1 MRKIVSYRQKLLSL
15 ARIYKIDAVLHKN
28 LRLTTY
34 EIELELLKNK
44 VPIPSRRGYLA
55 HKIINEFLKPL
66 YVSIKNTLTFQFKLS
81 KVLKKISNNIL
92 NFFISIIFNI
102 KNFFTIIFN
111 AIINFLNNLYNF
123 KVKKRKLDRV
133 VLGGAYVS
141 LVIALVYGG
150 SGVVKRQR
158 WGSQSAFAL
167 WVQLTPSPAH
177 QDCGYFL
184 KGLVTD
190 NIDSLKISVEIK
202 TDKNKKEEENLV
214 TNLPKQEEP
223 KPKDELKEPSK
234 ALDTSKEEAK
244 ELAKT
249 NNEYQPDTGYDLN
262 AQTVLNLFEDLE
274 YDLDKVRD
282 EKQVKPIYF
291 TRLPRDLDQI
301 KTIKAK
307 KETFLQIVLP
317 LVVAENEKIETDRNY
332 LLKVIR
338 DNDSSEKL
346 QWLKRKF
353 KEYKVKDGDINEL
366 IEKVDI
372 VPTSI
377 ALAQAAKESGWG
389 TSRFAL
395 EGNAIFGQWTWDGVG
410 IEPLDKSDDQSHK
423 ILKFPIL
430 RASVKAY
437 ITNLNT
443 HPSYKNFREKRLML
457 RQSNKALSGI
467 DLIHELE
474 NYAETGKE
482 YTRILEQI
490 IEQNDLQEFESV
502 VIDDLKSSN
511 QLKL

>member
-15 ARIYKIDAVLHKN
+15 ARIYKIDAVLDKN

-111 AIINFLNNLYNF
+111 AIIYFLNNLYNF
-123 KVKKRKLDRV
+123 RVKKRKLDRV

-141 LVIALVYGG
+141 LVVALVYGG
-150 SGVVKRQR
+150 
-158 WGSQSAFAL
+158 F
-167 WVQLTPSPAH
+167 
-177 QDCGYFL
+177 FL

-338 DNDSSEKL
+338 DNDSDEKL

-372 VPTSI
+372 VPISI

-410 IEPLDKSDDQSHK
+410 IEPLDKSDDQGHK

>member
-15 ARIYKIDAVLHKN
+15 ARIYKIDAVLDKS

-92 NFFISIIFNI
+92 NFFVSIIFNI

-111 AIINFLNNLYNF
+111 AIIDFLNNLYNF
-123 KVKKRKLDRV
+123 RVKKRKLVRV

-141 LVIALVYGG
+141 LVVALIYG
-150 SGVVKRQR
+150 
-158 WGSQSAFAL
+158 
-167 WVQLTPSPAH
+167 
-177 QDCGYFL
+177 GYFL

-214 TNLPKQEEP
+214 TNLPKQEEL
-223 KPKDELKEPSK
+223 KPKEEVKEPSK
-234 ALDTSKEEAK
+234 VLDTSKEEAK

-338 DNDSSEKL
+338 DNDSDEKL

-443 HPSYKNFREKRLML
+443 HPSYKSFREKRLML

>member
-15 ARIYKIDAVLHKN
+15 ARIYKIDAVLDES

-111 AIINFLNNLYNF
+111 AIIYFLNNLYNF
-123 KVKKRKLDRV
+123 RVKKRKLDRV

-141 LVIALVYGG
+141 LVVALVYG
-150 SGVVKRQR
+150 
-158 WGSQSAFAL
+158 
-167 WVQLTPSPAH
+167 
-177 QDCGYFL
+177 GYFL

-291 TRLPRDLDQI
+291 TRLPRDLDKI

-410 IEPLDKSDDQSHK
+410 IEPLDKSDDQGHK

>member
-15 ARIYKIDAVLHKN
+15 ARIYKIDAVLDKS

-92 NFFISIIFNI
+92 NFFVSIIFNI

-111 AIINFLNNLYNF
+111 AIIDFLNNLYNF
-123 KVKKRKLDRV
+123 RVKKRKLDRV

-141 LVIALVYGG
+141 LVVALVYG
-150 SGVVKRQR
+150 
-158 WGSQSAFAL
+158 
-167 WVQLTPSPAH
+167 
-177 QDCGYFL
+177 GYFL

-214 TNLPKQEEP
+214 TNLPKQEEL

>member
-15 ARIYKIDAVLHKN
+15 ARIYKIDAVLDKS

-66 YVSIKNTLTFQFKLS
+66 YISIKNTLTFQFKLS

-92 NFFISIIFNI
+92 NFFVSIIFNI
-102 KNFFTIIFN
+102 KNFCTIIFN
-111 AIINFLNNLYNF
+111 AIIDFLNNLYNF
-123 KVKKRKLDRV
+123 RVKKRKLDRV

-141 LVIALVYGG
+141 LVVALVYG
-150 SGVVKRQR
+150 
-158 WGSQSAFAL
+158 
-167 WVQLTPSPAH
+167 
-177 QDCGYFL
+177 GYFL

-410 IEPLDKSDDQSHK
+410 IEPLDKSDDQGHK

>member
-15 ARIYKIDAVLHKN
+15 ARIYKIDAVLDKS

-92 NFFISIIFNI
+92 NFFVSIIFNI
-102 KNFFTIIFN
+102 KNFCTIIFN
-111 AIINFLNNLYNF
+111 AIIDFLNNLYNF
-123 KVKKRKLDRV
+123 RVKKRKLDRV

-141 LVIALVYGG
+141 LVVALVYG
-150 SGVVKRQR
+150 
-158 WGSQSAFAL
+158 
-167 WVQLTPSPAH
+167 
-177 QDCGYFL
+177 GYFL

-214 TNLPKQEEP
+214 TNLPKQEEL

-338 DNDSSEKL
+338 DNDSDEKL

-410 IEPLDKSDDQSHK
+410 IEPLDKSDDQGHK

>member
-15 ARIYKIDAVLHKN
+15 ARIYKIDAVLDKS

-44 VPIPSRRGYLA
+44 VPIPSRRGYLT

-66 YVSIKNTLTFQFKLS
+66 YISLKNTLTFQFKLS

-92 NFFISIIFNI
+92 NFFVSIIFNI
-102 KNFFTIIFN
+102 KNFCTIIFN
-111 AIINFLNNLYNF
+111 AIIYFLNNLYNF
-123 KVKKRKLDRV
+123 RVKKRKLDRV

-141 LVIALVYGG
+141 LVVALVYG
-150 SGVVKRQR
+150 
-158 WGSQSAFAL
+158 
-167 WVQLTPSPAH
+167 
-177 QDCGYFL
+177 GYFL

-214 TNLPKQEEP
+214 TNLPKQEEL
-223 KPKDELKEPSK
+223 KPKEEVKEPSK
-234 ALDTSKEEAK
+234 VLDTSKEEAN

-338 DNDSSEKL
+338 DNDSDEKL

-410 IEPLDKSDDQSHK
+410 IEPLDKSDDQGHK

>member
-15 ARIYKIDAVLHKN
+15 ARIYKIDAVLDKS

-66 YVSIKNTLTFQFKLS
+66 YVSIKNTPTFQFQLS
-81 KVLKKISNNIL
+81 RVLKKISNNIL

-102 KNFFTIIFN
+102 KNFFTIFFN
-111 AIINFLNNLYNF
+111 AIIYFLNNLYNF
-123 KVKKRKLDRV
+123 RVKKRKLDRV

-141 LVIALVYGG
+141 LVVALVYG
-150 SGVVKRQR
+150 
-158 WGSQSAFAL
+158 
-167 WVQLTPSPAH
+167 
-177 QDCGYFL
+177 GYFL

-214 TNLPKQEEP
+214 TNLPKQEEL
-223 KPKDELKEPSK
+223 KPKEEVKEPSK
-234 ALDTSKEEAK
+234 VLDTSKEEAK

-410 IEPLDKSDDQSHK
+410 IEPLDKSDDQGHK

>member
-15 ARIYKIDAVLHKN
+15 ARIYKIDAVLDKS

-92 NFFISIIFNI
+92 NFFVSIIFNI
-102 KNFFTIIFN
+102 KNFCTIIFN
-111 AIINFLNNLYNF
+111 AIIDFLNNLYNF
-123 KVKKRKLDRV
+123 RVKKRKLDRV

-141 LVIALVYGG
+141 LVVALVYG
-150 SGVVKRQR
+150 
-158 WGSQSAFAL
+158 
-167 WVQLTPSPAH
+167 
-177 QDCGYFL
+177 GYFL

-249 NNEYQPDTGYDLN
+249 NNEYQPDAGYDLN

>member
-15 ARIYKIDAVLHKN
+15 AKIYKIDAALDKS

-102 KNFFTIIFN
+102 KNFFTIFFN
-111 AIINFLNNLYNF
+111 AIIYFLNNLYNF
-123 KVKKRKLDRV
+123 RVKKRKLDRV

-141 LVIALVYGG
+141 LVVALVYG
-150 SGVVKRQR
+150 
-158 WGSQSAFAL
+158 
-167 WVQLTPSPAH
+167 
-177 QDCGYFL
+177 GYFL

-291 TRLPRDLDQI
+291 TRLPRDLDKI

-338 DNDSSEKL
+338 DNDSDEKL

-372 VPTSI
+372 VPISI

>member
-15 ARIYKIDAVLHKN
+15 ARIYKIDAVLDKS

-92 NFFISIIFNI
+92 NFFVSIIFNI

-111 AIINFLNNLYNF
+111 AIIDFLNNLYNF
-123 KVKKRKLDRV
+123 RVKKRKLDRV

-141 LVIALVYGG
+141 LVVALVYG
-150 SGVVKRQR
+150 
-158 WGSQSAFAL
+158 
-167 WVQLTPSPAH
+167 
-177 QDCGYFL
+177 GYFL

-214 TNLPKQEEP
+214 TNLPKQEEL
-223 KPKDELKEPSK
+223 KPKEEVKEPSK

-410 IEPLDKSDDQSHK
+410 IEPLDKSDDQGHK

>member
-15 ARIYKIDAVLHKN
+15 ARIYKIDAVLDES

-111 AIINFLNNLYNF
+111 AIIYFLNNLYNF
-123 KVKKRKLDRV
+123 RVKKRKLDRV

-141 LVIALVYGG
+141 LVVALVYGG
-150 SGVVKRQR
+150 
-158 WGSQSAFAL
+158 F
-167 WVQLTPSPAH
+167 
-177 QDCGYFL
+177 FL

-249 NNEYQPDTGYDLN
+249 NNEYQPDAGYDLN

-291 TRLPRDLDQI
+291 TRLPRDLDKI

-338 DNDSSEKL
+338 DNDSDEKL

-372 VPTSI
+372 VPISI

-410 IEPLDKSDDQSHK
+410 IEPLDKSDDQGHK

>member
-15 ARIYKIDAVLHKN
+15 ARIYKIDAVLDKS

-111 AIINFLNNLYNF
+111 AIIYFLNNLYNF
-123 KVKKRKLDRV
+123 RVKKRKLDRV

-141 LVIALVYGG
+141 LVVALVYGG
-150 SGVVKRQR
+150 
-158 WGSQSAFAL
+158 F
-167 WVQLTPSPAH
+167 
-177 QDCGYFL
+177 FL

-214 TNLPKQEEP
+214 TNLPKQEEL
-223 KPKDELKEPSK
+223 KPKEEVKEPSK
-234 ALDTSKEEAK
+234 VLDTSKEEAN

>member
-15 ARIYKIDAVLHKN
+15 ARIYKIDAVLDKS

-92 NFFISIIFNI
+92 NFFVSIIFNI

-111 AIINFLNNLYNF
+111 AIIYFLNNLYNF
-123 KVKKRKLDRV
+123 RVKKRKLDRV

-141 LVIALVYGG
+141 LVVALVYG
-150 SGVVKRQR
+150 
-158 WGSQSAFAL
+158 
-167 WVQLTPSPAH
+167 
-177 QDCGYFL
+177 GYFL

-214 TNLPKQEEP
+214 TNLPKQEEL

>member
-15 ARIYKIDAVLHKN
+15 AKIYKIDAVLDKS

-44 VPIPSRRGYLA
+44 VPIPSRRGYLT

-66 YVSIKNTLTFQFKLS
+66 YISLKNTLTFRFKLS
-81 KVLKKISNNIL
+81 KVLKKLSNNIL
-92 NFFISIIFNI
+92 NFFVSIIFNI
-102 KNFFTIIFN
+102 KNFCTIIFN
-111 AIINFLNNLYNF
+111 AIIDFLNNLYNF
-123 KVKKRKLDRV
+123 RVKKRKLDRV

-141 LVIALVYGG
+141 LVVALVYG
-150 SGVVKRQR
+150 
-158 WGSQSAFAL
+158 
-167 WVQLTPSPAH
+167 
-177 QDCGYFL
+177 GYFL

-291 TRLPRDLDQI
+291 TRLPRDLDKI

-467 DLIHELE
+467 DLIHELA

>member
-15 ARIYKIDAVLHKN
+15 ARIYKIDAVLDKS

-92 NFFISIIFNI
+92 NFFVSIIFNI

-111 AIINFLNNLYNF
+111 AIIDFLNNLYNF
-123 KVKKRKLDRV
+123 RVKKRKLDRV

-141 LVIALVYGG
+141 LVVALVYG
-150 SGVVKRQR
+150 
-158 WGSQSAFAL
+158 
-167 WVQLTPSPAH
+167 
-177 QDCGYFL
+177 GYFL

-410 IEPLDKSDDQSHK
+410 IEPLDKSDDQGHK

>member
-15 ARIYKIDAVLHKN
+15 ARIYKIDAVLDKS

-66 YVSIKNTLTFQFKLS
+66 YISIKNTLTFQFKLS

-92 NFFISIIFNI
+92 NFFVSIIFNI

-111 AIINFLNNLYNF
+111 AIIDFLNNLYNF
-123 KVKKRKLDRV
+123 RVEKRKLDRV

-141 LVIALVYGG
+141 LVVALIYG
-150 SGVVKRQR
+150 
-158 WGSQSAFAL
+158 
-167 WVQLTPSPAH
+167 
-177 QDCGYFL
+177 GYFL

-223 KPKDELKEPSK
+223 KPKDEVKEPSK

-410 IEPLDKSDDQSHK
+410 IEPLDKSDDQGHK

>member
-15 ARIYKIDAVLHKN
+15 ARIYKIDAVLDKS

-92 NFFISIIFNI
+92 NFFVSIIFNI

-111 AIINFLNNLYNF
+111 AIIDFLNNLYNF
-123 KVKKRKLDRV
+123 RVKKRKLDRV

-141 LVIALVYGG
+141 LVVALVYGG
-150 SGVVKRQR
+150 
-158 WGSQSAFAL
+158 F
-167 WVQLTPSPAH
+167 
-177 QDCGYFL
+177 FL

-291 TRLPRDLDQI
+291 TRLPRDLDKI

-372 VPTSI
+372 VPISI

-410 IEPLDKSDDQSHK
+410 IEPLDKSDDQGHK

>member
-15 ARIYKIDAVLHKN
+15 ARIYKIDTVLDKS

-44 VPIPSRRGYLA
+44 VPIPSRRGYLT

-66 YVSIKNTLTFQFKLS
+66 YISLKNTLTFQFKLS

-92 NFFISIIFNI
+92 NFFVSIIFNI

-111 AIINFLNNLYNF
+111 AIIDFLNNLYNF
-123 KVKKRKLDRV
+123 RVKKGKLDRV

-141 LVIALVYGG
+141 LVVALVYG
-150 SGVVKRQR
+150 
-158 WGSQSAFAL
+158 
-167 WVQLTPSPAH
+167 
-177 QDCGYFL
+177 GYFL

-214 TNLPKQEEP
+214 TNLPKQEEL
-223 KPKDELKEPSK
+223 KPKEEVKEPSK
-234 ALDTSKEEAK
+234 VLDTSKEEAN

>member
-15 ARIYKIDAVLHKN
+15 ARIYKIDTVLDKS

-44 VPIPSRRGYLA
+44 VPIPSRRGYLT

-66 YVSIKNTLTFQFKLS
+66 YISLKNTLTFQFKLS

-92 NFFISIIFNI
+92 NFFVSIIFNI
-102 KNFFTIIFN
+102 KNFCTIIFN
-111 AIINFLNNLYNF
+111 AIIDFLNNLYNF
-123 KVKKRKLDRV
+123 RVKKRKLDRV

-141 LVIALVYGG
+141 LVVALVYG
-150 SGVVKRQR
+150 
-158 WGSQSAFAL
+158 
-167 WVQLTPSPAH
+167 
-177 QDCGYFL
+177 GYFL

-372 VPTSI
+372 VPISI

>member
-1 MRKIVSYRQKLLSL
+1 M
-15 ARIYKIDAVLHKN
+15 
-28 LRLTTY
+28 
-34 EIELELLKNK
+34 
-44 VPIPSRRGYLA
+44 
-55 HKIINEFLKPL
+55 
-66 YVSIKNTLTFQFKLS
+66 
-81 KVLKKISNNIL
+81 
-92 NFFISIIFNI
+92 
-102 KNFFTIIFN
+102 
-111 AIINFLNNLYNF
+111 
-123 KVKKRKLDRV
+123 V
-133 VLGGAYVS
+133 V
-141 LVIALVYGG
+141 ALVYG
-150 SGVVKRQR
+150 
-158 WGSQSAFAL
+158 
-167 WVQLTPSPAH
+167 
-177 QDCGYFL
+177 GYFL
-184 KGLVTD
+184 KGLVKD

-338 DNDSSEKL
+338 DNDSDEKL

-410 IEPLDKSDDQSHK
+410 IEPLDKSNDQSHK

-443 HPSYKNFREKRLML
+443 HPSYKSFREKRLML
-457 RQSNKALSGI
+457 RQNNKALSGI
-467 DLIHELE
+467 DLIHELA

>member
-15 ARIYKIDAVLHKN
+15 ARIYKIDAVLDKS

-44 VPIPSRRGYLA
+44 VPIPSRRGYLT

-66 YVSIKNTLTFQFKLS
+66 YISIKNTLTFQFKLS

-92 NFFISIIFNI
+92 NFFVSIIFNI
-102 KNFFTIIFN
+102 KNFCTIIFN
-111 AIINFLNNLYNF
+111 AIIDFLNNLYNF
-123 KVKKRKLDRV
+123 RVKKRKLDRV

-141 LVIALVYGG
+141 LVVALVYG
-150 SGVVKRQR
+150 
-158 WGSQSAFAL
+158 
-167 WVQLTPSPAH
+167 
-177 QDCGYFL
+177 GYFL

-214 TNLPKQEEP
+214 TNLPKQEEL
-223 KPKDELKEPSK
+223 KPKEEVKEPSK
-234 ALDTSKEEAK
+234 VLDTSKEEAN

-291 TRLPRDLDQI
+291 TRLPRDLDKI

>member
-15 ARIYKIDAVLHKN
+15 ARIYKIDTVLDKS

-44 VPIPSRRGYLA
+44 VPIPSRRGYLT

-66 YVSIKNTLTFQFKLS
+66 YISLKNTLTFQFKLS

-92 NFFISIIFNI
+92 NFFVSIIFNI
-102 KNFFTIIFN
+102 KNFCTIIFN
-111 AIINFLNNLYNF
+111 AIIDFLNNLYNF
-123 KVKKRKLDRV
+123 RVKKRKLDRV

-141 LVIALVYGG
+141 LVVALVYG
-150 SGVVKRQR
+150 
-158 WGSQSAFAL
+158 
-167 WVQLTPSPAH
+167 
-177 QDCGYFL
+177 GYFL

-214 TNLPKQEEP
+214 TNLPKQEEL
-223 KPKDELKEPSK
+223 KPKEEVKEPSK
-234 ALDTSKEEAK
+234 VLDTSKEEAN

-410 IEPLDKSDDQSHK
+410 IEPLDKSDDQGHK

-467 DLIHELE
+467 DLIHELA

>member
-15 ARIYKIDAVLHKN
+15 ARIYKIDAVLDKS

-92 NFFISIIFNI
+92 NFFVSIIFNI
-102 KNFFTIIFN
+102 KNFCTIIFN
-111 AIINFLNNLYNF
+111 AIIDFLNNLYNF
-123 KVKKRKLDRV
+123 RVKKRKLDRV

-141 LVIALVYGG
+141 LVVALVYG
-150 SGVVKRQR
+150 
-158 WGSQSAFAL
+158 
-167 WVQLTPSPAH
+167 
-177 QDCGYFL
+177 GYFL

-214 TNLPKQEEP
+214 TNLPKQEEL

>member
-15 ARIYKIDAVLHKN
+15 ARIYKIDAVLDES

-92 NFFISIIFNI
+92 NFFVSIIFNI

-111 AIINFLNNLYNF
+111 AIIYFLNNLYNF
-123 KVKKRKLDRV
+123 RVKKRKLDRV

-141 LVIALVYGG
+141 LVVALVYG
-150 SGVVKRQR
+150 
-158 WGSQSAFAL
+158 
-167 WVQLTPSPAH
+167 
-177 QDCGYFL
+177 GYFL

-249 NNEYQPDTGYDLN
+249 NNEYQPDAGYDLN

-291 TRLPRDLDQI
+291 TRLPRDLDKI

>member
-15 ARIYKIDAVLHKN
+15 ARIYKIDAVLDKS

-44 VPIPSRRGYLA
+44 VPIPSRRGYLT

-66 YVSIKNTLTFQFKLS
+66 YISLKNTLTFQFKLS

-92 NFFISIIFNI
+92 NFFVSIIFNI
-102 KNFFTIIFN
+102 KNFCTIIFN
-111 AIINFLNNLYNF
+111 AIIDFLNNLYNF
-123 KVKKRKLDRV
+123 RVKKRKLDRV

-141 LVIALVYGG
+141 LVVALVYG
-150 SGVVKRQR
+150 
-158 WGSQSAFAL
+158 
-167 WVQLTPSPAH
+167 
-177 QDCGYFL
+177 GYFL

-214 TNLPKQEEP
+214 TNLPKQEEL
-223 KPKDELKEPSK
+223 KPKEEVKEPSK
-234 ALDTSKEEAK
+234 VLDTSKEEAN

>member
-15 ARIYKIDAVLHKN
+15 ARIYKIDAVLDKS

-44 VPIPSRRGYLA
+44 VPIPSRRGYLT

-66 YVSIKNTLTFQFKLS
+66 YISLKNTLTFQFKLS

-92 NFFISIIFNI
+92 NFFVSIIFNI
-102 KNFFTIIFN
+102 KNFCTIIFN
-111 AIINFLNNLYNF
+111 AIIDFLNNLYNF
-123 KVKKRKLDRV
+123 RVKKRKLDRV

-141 LVIALVYGG
+141 LVVALVYG
-150 SGVVKRQR
+150 
-158 WGSQSAFAL
+158 
-167 WVQLTPSPAH
+167 
-177 QDCGYFL
+177 GYFL

-214 TNLPKQEEP
+214 TNLPKQEEL
-223 KPKDELKEPSK
+223 KPKEEVKEPSK

-410 IEPLDKSDDQSHK
+410 IEPLDKSDDQGHK

>member
-15 ARIYKIDAVLHKN
+15 ARIYKIDAVLDES

-92 NFFISIIFNI
+92 NFFVSIIFNI
-102 KNFFTIIFN
+102 KNFCTIIFN
-111 AIINFLNNLYNF
+111 AIIDFLNNLYNF
-123 KVKKRKLDRV
+123 RVKKRKLDRV
-133 VLGGAYVS
+133 VLGGAYIS
-141 LVIALVYGG
+141 LVVALVYG
-150 SGVVKRQR
+150 
-158 WGSQSAFAL
+158 
-167 WVQLTPSPAH
+167 
-177 QDCGYFL
+177 GYFL

-214 TNLPKQEEP
+214 TNLPKQEEL
-223 KPKDELKEPSK
+223 KPKEEVKEPSK
-234 ALDTSKEEAK
+234 VLDTSKEEAN

-410 IEPLDKSDDQSHK
+410 IEPLDKSDDQGHK

-467 DLIHELE
+467 DLIHELA

>member
-15 ARIYKIDAVLHKN
+15 ARIYKIDAVLDKS

-66 YVSIKNTLTFQFKLS
+66 YISIKNTLTFQFKLS

-92 NFFISIIFNI
+92 NFFVSIIFNI

-111 AIINFLNNLYNF
+111 AIIDFLNNLYNF
-123 KVKKRKLDRV
+123 RVKKRKLDRV

-141 LVIALVYGG
+141 LVVALVYG
-150 SGVVKRQR
+150 
-158 WGSQSAFAL
+158 
-167 WVQLTPSPAH
+167 
-177 QDCGYFL
+177 GYFL

-410 IEPLDKSDDQSHK
+410 IEPLDKSDDQGHK

>member
-15 ARIYKIDAVLHKN
+15 ARIYKIDTVLDKS

-44 VPIPSRRGYLA
+44 VPIPSRRGYLT

-66 YVSIKNTLTFQFKLS
+66 YISLKNTLTFQFKLS

-92 NFFISIIFNI
+92 NFFVSIIFNI
-102 KNFFTIIFN
+102 KNFCTIIFN
-111 AIINFLNNLYNF
+111 AIIDFLNNLYNF
-123 KVKKRKLDRV
+123 RVKKGKLDRV

-141 LVIALVYGG
+141 LVVALVYG
-150 SGVVKRQR
+150 
-158 WGSQSAFAL
+158 
-167 WVQLTPSPAH
+167 
-177 QDCGYFL
+177 GYFL

-214 TNLPKQEEP
+214 TNLPKQEEL
-223 KPKDELKEPSK
+223 KPKEEVKEPSK

-291 TRLPRDLDQI
+291 TRLPRDLDKI

>member
-15 ARIYKIDAVLHKN
+15 ARIYKIDAVLDKS

-92 NFFISIIFNI
+92 NFFVSIIFNI
-102 KNFFTIIFN
+102 KNFCTIIFN
-111 AIINFLNNLYNF
+111 AIIDFLNNLYNF
-123 KVKKRKLDRV
+123 RVKKRKLDRV

-141 LVIALVYGG
+141 LVVALVYG
-150 SGVVKRQR
+150 
-158 WGSQSAFAL
+158 
-167 WVQLTPSPAH
+167 
-177 QDCGYFL
+177 GYFL

-214 TNLPKQEEP
+214 TNLPKQEEL
-223 KPKDELKEPSK
+223 KPKEEVKEPSK

-338 DNDSSEKL
+338 DNDSDEKL

-443 HPSYKNFREKRLML
+443 HPSYKSFREKRLML

>member
-15 ARIYKIDAVLHKN
+15 ARIYKIDAVLDKS

-44 VPIPSRRGYLA
+44 VPIPSRRGYLT

-66 YVSIKNTLTFQFKLS
+66 YISLKNTLTFQFKLS

-92 NFFISIIFNI
+92 NFFVSIIFNI

-111 AIINFLNNLYNF
+111 AIIDFLNNLYNF
-123 KVKKRKLDRV
+123 RVEKRKLDRV

-141 LVIALVYGG
+141 LVVALIYG
-150 SGVVKRQR
+150 
-158 WGSQSAFAL
+158 
-167 WVQLTPSPAH
+167 
-177 QDCGYFL
+177 GYFL

-291 TRLPRDLDQI
+291 TRLPRDLDKI

-410 IEPLDKSDDQSHK
+410 IEPLDKSDDQGHK

>member
-15 ARIYKIDAVLHKN
+15 ARIYKIDAVLDKS

-66 YVSIKNTLTFQFKLS
+66 YISIKNTLTFQFKLS

-92 NFFISIIFNI
+92 NFFVSIIFNI

-111 AIINFLNNLYNF
+111 AIIDFLNNLYNF
-123 KVKKRKLDRV
+123 RVKKRKLDRI

-141 LVIALVYGG
+141 LVVALVYG
-150 SGVVKRQR
+150 
-158 WGSQSAFAL
+158 
-167 WVQLTPSPAH
+167 
-177 QDCGYFL
+177 GYFL

-214 TNLPKQEEP
+214 TNLPKQEEL
-223 KPKDELKEPSK
+223 KPKEEVKEPSK
-234 ALDTSKEEAK
+234 VLDTSKEEAN

-249 NNEYQPDTGYDLN
+249 NNEYQPDTDYDLN

-301 KTIKAK
+301 KTIKTK

-410 IEPLDKSDDQSHK
+410 IEPLDKSDDQGHK

-502 VIDDLKSSN
+502 VIDD
-511 QLKL
+511 

>member
-15 ARIYKIDAVLHKN
+15 ARIYKIDTVLDKS

-44 VPIPSRRGYLA
+44 VPIPSRRGYLT

-66 YVSIKNTLTFQFKLS
+66 YISLKNTLTFQFKLS

-92 NFFISIIFNI
+92 NFFVSIIFNI
-102 KNFFTIIFN
+102 KNFCTIIFN
-111 AIINFLNNLYNF
+111 AIIDFLNNLYNF
-123 KVKKRKLDRV
+123 RVKKRKLDRV

-141 LVIALVYGG
+141 LVVALVYG
-150 SGVVKRQR
+150 
-158 WGSQSAFAL
+158 
-167 WVQLTPSPAH
+167 
-177 QDCGYFL
+177 GYFL

-214 TNLPKQEEP
+214 TNLPKQEEL
-223 KPKDELKEPSK
+223 KPKEEVKEPSK
-234 ALDTSKEEAK
+234 VLDTSKEEAN

-437 ITNLNT
+437 ITNINT

>member
-15 ARIYKIDAVLHKN
+15 ARIYKIDAVLDKS

-92 NFFISIIFNI
+92 NFFVSIIFNI

-111 AIINFLNNLYNF
+111 AIIDFLNNLYNF
-123 KVKKRKLDRV
+123 RVKKRKLDRV

-141 LVIALVYGG
+141 LVVALVYG
-150 SGVVKRQR
+150 
-158 WGSQSAFAL
+158 
-167 WVQLTPSPAH
+167 
-177 QDCGYFL
+177 GYFL

-214 TNLPKQEEP
+214 TNLPKQEEL
-223 KPKDELKEPSK
+223 KPKEEVKEPSK

-291 TRLPRDLDQI
+291 TRLPRDLDKI

-410 IEPLDKSDDQSHK
+410 IEPLDKSDDQGHK

>member
-15 ARIYKIDAVLHKN
+15 ARIYKIDAVLDKS

-44 VPIPSRRGYLA
+44 VPIPSRRGYLT

-66 YVSIKNTLTFQFKLS
+66 YISLKNTLTFQYKLS

-92 NFFISIIFNI
+92 NFFVSIIFNI
-102 KNFFTIIFN
+102 KNFCTIIFN
-111 AIINFLNNLYNF
+111 AIIDFLNNLYNF
-123 KVKKRKLDRV
+123 RVKKRKLDRV

-141 LVIALVYGG
+141 LVVALVYG
-150 SGVVKRQR
+150 
-158 WGSQSAFAL
+158 
-167 WVQLTPSPAH
+167 
-177 QDCGYFL
+177 GYFL

-214 TNLPKQEEP
+214 TNLPKQEEL
-223 KPKDELKEPSK
+223 KPKEEVKEPSK
-234 ALDTSKEEAK
+234 VLDTSKEEAN

-410 IEPLDKSDDQSHK
+410 IEPLDKSDDQGHK

-482 YTRILEQI
+482 YTRTLEQI

>member
-15 ARIYKIDAVLHKN
+15 ARIYKIDAVLDKS

-92 NFFISIIFNI
+92 NFFVSIIFNI
-102 KNFFTIIFN
+102 KNFCTIIFN
-111 AIINFLNNLYNF
+111 AIIDFLNNLYNF
-123 KVKKRKLDRV
+123 RVKKRKLDRV

-141 LVIALVYGG
+141 LVVALVYG
-150 SGVVKRQR
+150 
-158 WGSQSAFAL
+158 
-167 WVQLTPSPAH
+167 
-177 QDCGYFL
+177 GYFL

-214 TNLPKQEEP
+214 TNLPKQEEL

-291 TRLPRDLDQI
+291 TRLPRDLDKI

-410 IEPLDKSDDQSHK
+410 IEPLDKSDDQGHK